1 MKPEF
6 EFEIVLAGNPFPLVL
21 DTTLS
26 EIPEK
31 IKKFSEDKNIV
42 SARVI
47 DKTGK
52 RVFSTARY
60 MDIENKLINSNTID
74 LLGVLDN
81 K

>member
-6 EFEIVLAGNPFPLVL
+6 ELEIVLVGNPFPLVL
-21 DTTLS
+21 DITLS

-31 IKKFSEDKNIV
+31 IKKLSEDRNIV
-42 SARVI
+42 SVRVT

>member
-26 EIPEK
+26 EIPER

-42 SARVI
+42 SVRVT